1 MEKLLKKILEGQN
14 LEGDIEDIIVM
25 LEDNIDDI
33 KATAKRVS
41 NLLRDVEVDEAR
53 KEVKNLEARIKARL
67 SRADEKMIK
76 LVVKRR

>member
-1 MEKLLKKILEGQN
+1 VEKLLKKILEGQN